1 MSTQTSQQPQSRT
14 LGGQPEQQLLTA
26 FFVVY
31 KTARII
37 EENNR
42 TYIRQCQVFHEL
54 LNQVSGELGSVSIK
68 TVSGRYFVNERMVRF
83 DDTGLSGAMAVVRE
97 WKAIGLGGVVLGG
110 GIEEGDIG
118 RLFKFMSE
126 IKPVSDNIE
135 ELSARLKT
143 ADLAQV
149 RLLSA
154 KEVDAEHTN
163 TAEEVRKEFRT
174 AARANFFRA
183 MSVVESTVVGLSE
196 NKEVNVSKTKRVV
209 HTLIDH
215 IVRDESSL
223 IELTAI
229 RDYDDYTYAHSVN
242 VCVYALTMG
251 VRLGLDRPRL
261 SQLGFAAIFH
271 DAGKVK
277 LPTDLIRKPEKFDED
292 DWLQM
297 QRHPLLGAKTILRS
311 LKLDAHS
318 ARAARGAFEHHISP
332 DNSGYP
338 QLPERR
344 RPVNLFSRIIS
355 IVDNF
360 DALTSGRVYM
370 KEAIPPDEALRKM
383 HFQMHA
389 KFDAFLLRIFTDVI
403 GVYPAGSL
411 VLLSTD
417 EVALILTNS
426 DTDRAR
432 PYVKIIG
439 NQQGLLSEPE
449 WADLSLPEESAR
461 TVVRLID
468 PERYGLNLREFI
480 LRD

>member
-1 MSTQTSQQPQSRT
+1 MTTLTSQQQSRT
-14 LGGQPEQQLLTA
+14 LGGQLEQRLLTA
-26 FFVVY
+26 FFVAY

-37 EENNR
+37 DENNR
-42 TYIRQCQVFHEL
+42 TFIRQYQTFYKL
-54 LNQVSGELGSVSIK
+54 LTEVSKDSGTVAIK

-83 DDTGLSGAMAVVRE
+83 DDTGLSGALAVVRE
-97 WKAIGLGGVVLGG
+97 WKAIGLGGVVLGE
-110 GIEEGDIG
+110 GIEEGDTG
-118 RLFKFMSE
+118 RLFKFMSD
-126 IKPVSDNIE
+126 IKPGSDNID

-143 ADLAQV
+143 NKLAHI

-154 KEVDAEHTN
+154 REVNAEHSS
-163 TAEEVRKEFRT
+163 TAEEVRREFRS

-183 MSVVESTVVGLSE
+183 MSVVEETVAGLSE

-229 RDYDDYTYAHSVN
+229 RDFDDYTYAHSVN

-251 VRLGLDRPRL
+251 VRLGIDRARL
-261 SQLGFAAIFH
+261 AQLGFAAIFH

-277 LPTDLIRKPEKFDED
+277 LSTDLIRKPDNFDED

-297 QRHPLLGAKTILRS
+297 QRHPLLGAKTIMRS
-311 LKLDAHS
+311 LKLDVHT
-318 ARAARGAFEHHISP
+318 ARAARGAFEHHISS

-338 QLPERR
+338 RLPDRL
-344 RPVNLFSRIIS
+344 RPLNLFSRIIS
-355 IVDNF
+355 IVDSF
-360 DALTSGRVYM
+360 DALTSGRIYI
-370 KEAIPPDEALRKM
+370 KKAIPADEVLRKL

-389 KFDAFLLRIFTDVI
+389 KFDPFLLKIFTDVVGI
-403 GVYPAGSL
+403 YPAGSL

-439 NQQGLLSEPE
+439 NQHGPLSEPE
-449 WADLSLPEESAR
+449 WADLSLPEESGR

-468 PERYGLNLREFI
+468 PERYGLNTRELI

>member
-1 MSTQTSQQPQSRT
+1 MTTLTDQQQART
-14 LGGQPEQQLLTA
+14 LGGQLEQHLLTA

-37 EENNR
+37 DENNR
-42 TYIRQCQVFHEL
+42 TFIRQCQAFHKYL
-54 LNQVSGELGSVSIK
+54 KQISKDSGSVAIK

-97 WKAIGLGGVVLGG
+97 WKAVGLGGVVLAD
-110 GIEEGDIG
+110 GIEEGDAG

-126 IKPVSDNIE
+126 IKPGSDNID
-135 ELSARLKT
+135 ELSARLK
-143 ADLAQV
+143 AAQLAHV
-149 RLLSA
+149 KLLSA
-154 KEVDAEHTN
+154 KEVNAEHSN
-163 TAEEVRKEFRT
+163 TTEEVRREFRS

-183 MSVVESTVVGLSE
+183 MNVVEETVVGLSE
-196 NKEVNVSKTKRVV
+196 HKEVNVSKTKRVV
-209 HTLIDH
+209 HTLIDN

-242 VCVYALTMG
+242 VCVYALTLG

-261 SQLGFAAIFH
+261 AQLGFAAIFH

-277 LPTDLIRKPEKFDED
+277 LPTDLIRKPDKFDED

-297 QRHPLLGAKTILRS
+297 QRHPLLGAKTIMRS
-311 LKLDAHS
+311 LKLDVHT

-338 QLPERR
+338 RLPDRK

-355 IVDNF
+355 IVDSF
-360 DALTSGRVYM
+360 DALTSGRIYI
-370 KEAIPPDEALRKM
+370 KKAIPADEVLRKM

-389 KFDAFLLRIFTDVI
+389 KFDAFLLKLFTDVVGI
-403 GVYPAGSL
+403 YPAGSL

-426 DTDRAR
+426 ETDRNR

-439 NQQGLLSEPE
+439 NQQGPLSEPE

-461 TVVRLID
+461 VVVRLID
-468 PERYGLNLREFI
+468 PERYGLNTRDLI

>member
-1 MSTQTSQQPQSRT
+1 MTTLTSQQQPRT
-14 LGGQPEQQLLTA
+14 LGGRLEQQLLTA
-26 FFVVY
+26 FFVAY

-37 EENNR
+37 DENNR
-42 TYIRQCQVFHEL
+42 TYIRQCQAFHKL
-54 LNQVSGELGSVSIK
+54 LNQVSKDSGSVSIK

-83 DDTGLSGAMAVVRE
+83 DDTGLSGALAVVRE
-97 WKAIGLGGVVLGG
+97 WKAIGLGGVVFGD

-118 RLFKFMSE
+118 RLFKFVSD
-126 IKPVSDNIE
+126 IKPGSDNID
-135 ELSARLKT
+135 ELSARLK
-143 ADLAQV
+143 AAQLTHV

-154 KEVDAEHTN
+154 KDVNADYSS
-163 TAEEVRKEFRT
+163 TAEEVRREFRS

-183 MSVVESTVVGLSE
+183 MNVVEETVVGLSE
-196 NKEVNVSKTKRVV
+196 HKEVNVSKTKRVV
-209 HTLIDH
+209 HALIDH
-215 IVRDESSL
+215 IGRDESSL

-277 LPTDLIRKPEKFDED
+277 LPTDLIRKPEQFDED
-292 DWLQM
+292 DWIQM
-297 QRHPLLGAKTILRS
+297 QRHPLLGAKTIMRS
-311 LKLDAHS
+311 LKLDVHS

-332 DNSGYP
+332 DNLGYP
-338 QLPERR
+338 RLPDRQ

-360 DALTSGRVYM
+360 DALTSGRIYI
-370 KEAIPPDEALRKM
+370 KEAIPHDEVLRKM

-389 KFDAFLLRIFTDVI
+389 KFDSFLLKIFTDVVGI
-403 GVYPAGSL
+403 YPAGSL

-439 NQQGLLSEPE
+439 NPQGLLPEPE
-449 WADLSLPEESAR
+449 WADLSLPEESGR

-468 PERYGLNLREFI
+468 PERYGLNTRELI